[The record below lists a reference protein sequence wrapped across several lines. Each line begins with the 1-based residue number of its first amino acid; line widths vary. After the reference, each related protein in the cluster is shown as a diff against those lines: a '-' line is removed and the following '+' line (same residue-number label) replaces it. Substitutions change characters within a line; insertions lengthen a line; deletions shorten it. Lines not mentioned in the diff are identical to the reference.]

1 VREGQQQP
9 RRLAAGAILN
19 IGIIGLGLLAI
30 AGLLLVNL
38 LSGEDPLA
46 VEPLDLA
53 VRLDPVAEGLDAPV
67 LLLGSGDGSG
77 DRFVVEQDGRIMRLL
92 DDGAIDDQPFL
103 DIGERVLVD
112 EHRGLLGL
120 AFHPRYGEDGRFF
133 VAYSRRDDG
142 ATSISQFTAPVAGA
156 TDPPL
161 VESTERVLLTIPQP
175 FAVHQAGMLAFDL
188 DGMLMV
194 SVGDGGSPS
203 DAPGQGQDRASLL
216 GKLLRLDVDRGWP
229 YATPLDNGFAGD
241 PAARPELH
249 AIGLRDAWRFSVDR
263 ETGDLY
269 LADAGEARWEEVN
282 VLPRGTRRGSFGWS
296 EMEGPDCLE
305 DDACEPDA
313 HILPAIA
320 YPHVDA
326 EVAHCR
332 VIGGYA
338 YRGPAGS
345 LPEGTYLYADH
356 CSGTI
361 WGVPAA
367 QLLAGRAQPAVVGQ
381 VPTEMGQA
389 VSFGEDDAGELYLL
403 TSTGHVLAIS
413 ARRPA

>member
-1 VREGQQQP
+1 MREGQQQP
-9 RRLAAGAILN
+9 RRLGAGAILN

-38 LSGEDPLA
+38 VSGEDPLA
-46 VEPLDLA
+46 VEPLELA
-53 VRLDPVAEGLDAPV
+53 IRLDPVAEGLDAPV

-92 DDGAIDDQPFL
+92 DDGTIDDQPFL
-103 DIGERVLVD
+103 DIGDRVLVD
-112 EHRGLLGL
+112 QHRGLLGL

-194 SVGDGGSPS
+194 SIGDGGSAS

-229 YATPLDNGFAGD
+229 YATPLDNGFADD

-269 LADAGEARWEEVN
+269 LADTGEASWEEVN
-282 VLPRGTRRGSFGWS
+282 VLPRGTRSGSFGWS

-305 DDACEPDA
+305 ERRLRPRRAHPAGHRVSACR
-313 HILPAIA
+313 
-320 YPHVDA
+320 
-326 EVAHCR
+326 CR
-332 VIGGYA
+332 
-338 YRGPAGS
+338 RGPLSRHRRLRLPGGGRLTARGHLS
-345 LPEGTYLYADH
+345 LRRPLQWH
-356 CSGTI
+356 H
-361 WGVPAA
+361 
-367 QLLAGRAQPAVVGQ
+367 LGRAR
-381 VPTEMGQA
+381 
-389 VSFGEDDAGELYLL
+389 
-403 TSTGHVLAIS
+403 STA
-413 ARRPA
+413 ARRSRPAGGRGPGAHGVGPGRVVRPG